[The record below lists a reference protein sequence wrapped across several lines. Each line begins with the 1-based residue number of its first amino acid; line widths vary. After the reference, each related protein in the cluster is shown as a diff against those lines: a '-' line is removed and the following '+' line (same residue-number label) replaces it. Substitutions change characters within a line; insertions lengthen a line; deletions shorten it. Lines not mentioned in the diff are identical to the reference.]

1 MNKISDKLKIRRVR
15 TQIVRLKENLQ
26 KPKVKT
32 VLTVI
37 LLGGEL
43 FRLFGISLGFLV
55 TQPEAD
61 CDRNQSDP
69 QFRSRRPPA
78 HEPKP
83 LATL

>member
-1 MNKISDKLKIRRVR
+1 MNKISDKLKIRKVR

-43 FRLFGISLGFLV
+43 FLLLPVSSAKALE
-55 TQPEAD
+55 EATKAVGSTTD
-61 CDRNQSDP
+61 GPTSDR
-69 QFRSRRPPA
+69 A
-78 HEPKP
+78 
-83 LATL
+83 